1 MPDTH
6 WNTKSPDAEPHDGN
20 SGAARPPRMVG
31 ARQARDRGLKWVRTI
46 RAEAV
51 QHPSREFWAVN
62 ELIEY
67 DNGDQGWRYASERP
81 LFGGPRAIRRFETK
95 ERAEAGARSVMAELE
110 RAAEAQRERAARE
123 HSDRIR
129 RAKESE
135 SARRLADEER
145 LMLEAAIQRHRTTPR
160 VPEGDIVAIG
170 GPAGHLP
177 EILAA
182 TRAMPYLRRVFCQKA
197 YPKRVYRSEDGV
209 TWDVDHSAIGGWG
222 DVTLRAAEFARRA
235 TIADGFGLDA
245 EANWAETKA
254 AIRRILKPRANE
266 LLERAS
272 VRRMLDEALAA
283 GRTCLVWGRFV
294 FWYERSELAWV
305 VKEVDG
311 DGVAADE
318 RRGDTLW
325 LEGTILSTNHGR
337 IIVLPYRREDG
348 TTVRGHTK
356 NSRADGPA
364 KPRHPSQY
372 VEIPFERLD
381 GDLMVGLH
389 GELPYE

>member
-1 MPDTH
+1 MSDTH
-6 WNTKSPDAEPHDGN
+6 WTPNSRETGACAQD
-20 SGAARPPRMVG
+20 SGAANPTRMIG
-31 ARQARDRGLKWVRTI
+31 ARQARERGLRWKRTI
-46 RAEAV
+46 RAEAI

-67 DNGDQGWRYASERP
+67 DNGEQGWRYSSERP
-81 LFGGPRAIRRFETK
+81 LYGGKRTIRQFASRESAEAEARFVTAELA
-95 ERAEAGARSVMAELE
+95 RAEEMAR
-110 RAAEAQRERAARE
+110 
-123 HSDRIR
+123 SDRIR

-135 SARRLADEER
+135 SARRLAEEER
-145 LMLEAAIQRHRTTPR
+145 LMLEAAIQRHRATPR
-160 VPEGDIVAIG
+160 VPEGHIVAIG

-177 EILAA
+177 EIVAA
-182 TRAMPYLRRVFCQKA
+182 TREMPYLRRVFCQKA

-209 TWDVDHSAIGGWG
+209 TWDIDHSAIGGWG
-222 DVTLRAAEFARRA
+222 DIIHRAIEFARRA
-235 TIADGFGLDA
+235 MIAEGFGLDP
-245 EANWAETKA
+245 ETNWAVTKA
-254 AIRRILKPRANE
+254 AIRKTLKPRANE

-272 VRRMLDEALAA
+272 VLRMLDEALAA
-283 GRTCLVWGRFV
+283 GRRCLVWGRFV
-294 FWYERSELAWV
+294 FWYERSELTWV
-305 VKEVDG
+305 VKEVEVDTG
-311 DGVAADE
+311 AD
-318 RRGDTLW
+318 RSGDTLW
-325 LEGTILSTNHGR
+325 LEGTIFSKNHGR